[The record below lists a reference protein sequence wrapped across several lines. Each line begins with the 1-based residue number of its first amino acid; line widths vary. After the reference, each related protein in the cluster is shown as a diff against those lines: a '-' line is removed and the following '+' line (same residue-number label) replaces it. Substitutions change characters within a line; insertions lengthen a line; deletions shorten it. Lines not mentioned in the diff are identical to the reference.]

1 MIGVSCTFVQMVYST
16 RKASQIRLQ
25 EVGISTNFAI
35 LKHSELILDPVL
47 FYKFCSFHRYI

>member
-1 MIGVSCTFVQMVYST
+1 MVYST

-35 LKHSELILDPVL
+35 LKHNELILDPVL